1 MNLRDRLTNVALL
14 AAATAAWGAV
24 AALFVTRSPRGD
36 SDALLTG
43 ALLLGAA
50 VALTLAP
57 LAWLAEF
64 ARKRNIA
71 YRGDWWVAG
80 RRGALAGLAVVLLV
94 ILRGQGAFNLPIA
107 LFVVAMAAFVELA
120 LSLRR

>member
-1 MNLRDRLTNVALL
+1 MNLRDRLTNLALL
-14 AAATAAWGAV
+14 AAATGMWCAV
-24 AALFVTRSPRGD
+24 ALLFVTRSPRGD

-43 ALLLGAA
+43 ALLLGGA

-57 LAWLAEF
+57 LAWLAAF
-64 ARKRNIA
+64 ARKRHIA

-94 ILRGQGAFNLPIA
+94 LLRGQGAFNVPIA

>member
-14 AAATAAWGAV
+14 AAAASAWCAV
-24 AALFVTRSPRGD
+24 AVLFVTRSPRGD
-36 SDALLTG
+36 SDALLAG

-57 LAWLAEF
+57 LAWLAAF

-94 ILRGQGAFNLPIA
+94 LLRGQGAFNVPIA

>member
-1 MNLRDRLTNVALL
+1 MHLRDRVANLALL
-14 AAATAAWGAV
+14 ACATGVWGAV
-24 AALFVTRSPRGD
+24 ALHALTRSPRRD
-36 SDALLTG
+36 SDALLIG

-57 LAWLAEF
+57 LAWLAAF
-64 ARKRNIA
+64 ARKRHIA

-80 RRGALAGLAVVLLV
+80 RRGALAGLAVALLV
-94 ILRGQGAFNLPIA
+94 LLRGQGPFNVPIA
-107 LFVVAMAAFVELA
+107 LFVVVMTIFVELA